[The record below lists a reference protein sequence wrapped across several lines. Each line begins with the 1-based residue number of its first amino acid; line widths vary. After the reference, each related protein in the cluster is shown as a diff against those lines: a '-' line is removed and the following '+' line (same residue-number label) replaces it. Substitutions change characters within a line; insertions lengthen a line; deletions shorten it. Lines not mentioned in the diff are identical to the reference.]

1 MQRVSIL
8 FFLALLASITF
19 TVNKLR
25 IEKIIVVGD
34 LLPAQREQL
43 ENNLVGFQ
51 NKNFL
56 FVNFSEMEKSLEA
69 LSWLD
74 TVRVKRVW
82 PRKIK
87 LQIEKGSLIARWNN
101 EAYLSSNGDLIYMG
115 EVPRKLPTLR
125 SISRSARE
133 SLEHFRLF
141 QQYAKREGLDM
152 MEFVEE
158 DFGDWRITFKP
169 GWHLLLRSDSLEE
182 TMESFLEVY
191 SRTLKQ
197 KEAALVSVDARYDSS
212 YAVKLSSGIN

>member
-1 MQRVSIL
+1 MQRVPIV
-8 FFLALLASITF
+8 FFLALFAFSIF
-19 TVNKLR
+19 AINKLR

-34 LLPAQREQL
+34 LFPTQREQL
-43 ENNLVGFQ
+43 ERNLTRFQ

-56 FVNFSEMEKSLEA
+56 FVSFSEIEKSLEA

-82 PRKIK
+82 PRQIK
-87 LQIEKGSLIARWNN
+87 LQIEKNSLIARWNN

-115 EVPRKLPTLR
+115 EVPHNLPTLR
-125 SISRSARE
+125 SNSRAALE

-152 MEFVEE
+152 MELAEE

-182 TMESFLEVY
+182 KMESFLEVY

-197 KEAALVSVDARYDSS
+197 KEATLVSVDARYDRS
-212 YAVKLSSGIN
+212 YAVKLSSGID